1 MNDTAATTTATA
13 EPVGAP
19 LQPSADDLPEMVIRP
34 RRGWINVNWAEMFHY
49 RELLYFLV
57 WRDVKVRYK
66 QTLLGVAWAV
76 IQPLFNMIVFTV
88 IFGGLAKISTG
99 DESLPYA
106 VFVYAGLLPWT
117 FFASSLSQGGQS
129 LVNQGH
135 LLTKIYFP
143 RLFVPAAV
151 VGGALL
157 DLAISFGIYGL
168 ILGWYGYPPSWQIIY
183 LPLLVLWTAVAT
195 LGITIAMSAFTLIF
209 RDFRFVLP
217 FLVQAW
223 LYMSPVV
230 YPVSVVP
237 APYRW
242 VLSLNPMTGIIQ
254 AYRSAILGRPWEIQ
268 PMLISLAVS
277 VGVMFF
283 GLFYFRRTER
293 RFADIA

>member
-1 MNDTAATTTATA
+1 MNDMATTTAVRA
-13 EPVGAP
+13 S
-19 LQPSADDLPEMVIRP
+19 SAGEGSRSPQEDLPELVIRP
-34 RRGWINVNWAEMFHY
+34 RRGWISVNWAEMFHY

-66 QTLLGVAWAV
+66 QTVLGVAWAV

-88 IFGGLAKISTG
+88 IFGGLAKIDSEG
-99 DESLPYA
+99 LPYA

-117 FFASSLSQGGQS
+117 FFATSLTQGGQS

-143 RLFVPAAV
+143 RIFVPAAV
-151 VGGALL
+151 IGGALL

-168 ILGWYGYPPSWQIIY
+168 ILAWYGCAPSWQIIY

-195 LGITIAMSAFTLIF
+195 LGITVGMAAFTLIF

-217 FLVQAW
+217 FLVQTW
-223 LYMSPVV
+223 LYLSPVV

-237 APYRW
+237 ERYRW
-242 VLSLNPMTGIIQ
+242 LLALNPMTGIIQ
-254 AYRSAILGRPWEIQ
+254 SYRSAILGRPWDLQ
-268 PMLISLAVS
+268 SMLVSIAVS
-277 VGVMFF
+277 VGLLFF